1 MPDYQHLRIERRGP
15 IAVVTFD
22 RPGKANALNGA
33 LLEEIESAALSFR
46 DDGATRAVVFTGAG
60 RHFSSGAD
68 LTDLGSGRAEPLVLS
83 RRRARRGERVM
94 RALADIDAITVAAWN
109 GAAMGGGACI
119 AAALDFRVGADD
131 CFMQF
136 PEIDLGMNL
145 MWQSLPLIV
154 RLVGTA
160 RAKRVVIGGDRIEAP
175 ELTRW
180 GVLDEQVPVADLM
193 PRALAFAERYAK
205 KSPIAAQM
213 IKRSVNH
220 VTRALDEAFMHM
232 DADQNLSTRAT
243 QDARRASEAYRAKT
257 DASFTGD

>member
-1 MPDYQHLRIERRGP
+1 VPDYQHLQVERREA
-15 IAVVTFD
+15 IAIVTFN
-22 RPGKANALNGA
+22 RPDKANAVNGA
-33 LLEEIESAALSFR
+33 LLEEIEAAALAFR
-46 DDGATRAVVFTGAG
+46 EDAATRVVVFTGAG

-68 LTDLGSGRAEPLVLS
+68 LTDLGSGRPEPLVLN
-83 RRRARRGERVM
+83 RRRTRRGERVM
-94 RALADIDAITVAAWN
+94 RALADIDAITIAAWN

-160 RAKRVVIGGDRIEAP
+160 RAKRLVIGGERLHAP

-180 GVLDEQVPVADLM
+180 GVLDEQVPPAELM
-193 PRALAFAERYAK
+193 PRALAFAERYVK

-232 DADQNLSTRAT
+232 DADQNLSARAT
-243 QDARRASEAYRAKT
+243 EDYRRAVEAYRAKT